1 MLKRFHNEQGG
12 FTLIELLVVVAILG
26 VLATI
31 AVPRVIDAI
40 DTARE
45 NKGVADLK
53 VIQSAL
59 DRYYFDNS
67 LYPEKLNDLKGTYI
81 KNDFEFTNAFD
92 KYYFYAI
99 CYDDTGTLP
108 GHLKEYVLGDP
119 GQTPAVDGSGDPDYT
134 ALYNT
139 ATGDPMP
146 EGDPSAVYYWGTDS
160 TTGTSRIEIDGG
172 AGGEPTHPDL
182 LKE

>member
-40 DTARE
+40 DTARA
-45 NKGVADLK
+45 NKGAADLK

-67 LYPEKLNDLKGTYI
+67 LYPEMLNDLKGTYI

-92 KYYFYAI
+92 NAYFYAVF
-99 CYDDTGTLP
+99 YDTTDP
-108 GHLKEYVLGDP
+108 DHLKQYVLGDP
-119 GQTPAVDGSGDPDYT
+119 GQNPAVDGSDNPDYT
-134 ALYNT
+134 ALYVANGAAEGT
-139 ATGDPMP
+139 AIP
-146 EGDPSAVYYWGTDS
+146 EGDPTAIHYWAAAEEVGL
-160 TTGTSRIEIDGG
+160 GNYVG
-172 AGGEPTHPDL
+172 ATEPDHPDL
-182 LKE
+182 LKD